1 MTGVGWT
8 VRVTTFDLDGHPVVF
23 QNFIVYES
31 ERTRAIELVRRHMA
45 VSDRQ
50 TIEVL
55 GKVSRDTF
63 QSQNIR
69 RGQVRCQ

>member
-1 MTGVGWT
+1 MTGVGWR
-8 VRVTTFDLDGHPVVF
+8 VRVTTFGLDGKPVVF
-23 QNFIVYES
+23 QNFIVYEPNT
-31 ERTRAIELVRRHMA
+31 RRAIELVRRHMA

-55 GKVSRDTF
+55 GKVSLNTFRDR
-63 QSQNIR
+63 NMR